1 MLKGFLRRTLLSNS
15 SQQHHETFHGWR
27 VVWVSAVANA
37 MSMGLGLLNFGL
49 FIQPM
54 EQALQISRAEFGA
67 AQSLRQVAGALTSP
81 SIGRLIDKHG
91 VRFLLP
97 ISTVIGCTCLM
108 LLSGIESGWQLM
120 ILFAL
125 MGLVGLIGPGQ
136 LLTTVPVTKWFVAL
150 RPKAIAYMS
159 LGVPVGAVVMMP
171 LTQFL
176 IEAIGWRATWIVL
189 GLSAIV
195 IICPLCLWWMRRVP
209 EDHGQRPD
217 GASGSTGQYD
227 GVEEAE
233 WTLAAARREPVFW
246 QLTFAMGMVAFAIS
260 TIALHRLPELI
271 DKGIDPMYVGLSIA
285 WDAVLAG
292 AGMYWFGIVGHRIP
306 VRVVGFVGF
315 TLLSIGVVLTIYV
328 EGLWTLLLAMSVW
341 GVGIGGMMFVSNIVW
356 AEYFGREAVGSI
368 RGYAMPFTLL
378 LGASGAP
385 VAGYVFDQVG
395 RYDIVWW
402 VSSALLFLCAILM
415 LASRPP
421 SQVST

>member
-1 MLKGFLRRTLLSNS
+1 
-15 SQQHHETFHGWR
+15 
-27 VVWVSAVANA
+27 
-37 MSMGLGLLNFGL
+37 MGLGLLNFGL

-54 EQALQISRAEFGA
+54 EQALNISRAEFGT

-81 SIGRLIDKHG
+81 FIGRLIDRHG
-91 VRFLLP
+91 VRLLLP
-97 ISTVIGCTCLM
+97 VSTAIGCVCLM
-108 LLSGIESGWQLM
+108 LLSGIETGWQLM
-120 ILFAL
+120 VLFAL
-125 MGLVGLIGPGQ
+125 MGFVGLIGPGQ
-136 LLTTVPVTKWFVAL
+136 LLTTVPVTKWFVRL

-171 LTQFL
+171 LTQYL

-195 IICPLCLWWMRRVP
+195 IICPLCLKWMRRVP

-217 GASGSTGQYD
+217 GDSLS
-227 GVEEAE
+227 VEISEGEQEAE
-233 WTLAAARREPVFW
+233 WTLVTARRQPVFW

-271 DKGIDPMYVGLSIA
+271 DKGIDPMYVGLAIA

-306 VRVVGFVGF
+306 VRIVGFFGF

-328 EGLWTLLLAMSVW
+328 EGLWSLLIAMSVW
-341 GVGIGGMMFVSNIVW
+341 GVGIGGMMFVSNLVW

-395 RYDIVWW
+395 SYDVVWW
-402 VSSALLFLCAILM
+402 VSSGLLLFCALVM
-415 LASRPP
+415 LASKPP
-421 SQVST
+421 SSAVGSRDSGKF

>member
-1 MLKGFLRRTLLSNS
+1 
-15 SQQHHETFHGWR
+15 
-27 VVWVSAVANA
+27 
-37 MSMGLGLLNFGL
+37 
-49 FIQPM
+49 
-54 EQALQISRAEFGA
+54 
-67 AQSLRQVAGALTSP
+67 
-81 SIGRLIDKHG
+81 
-91 VRFLLP
+91 
-97 ISTVIGCTCLM
+97 
-108 LLSGIESGWQLM
+108 M

-159 LGVPVGAVVMMP
+159 LGVPVGAVVVMP

-176 IEAIGWRATWIVL
+176 IEAIGWRATWVVL

-217 GASGSTGQYD
+217 GTSSSTGIHECL
-227 GVEEAE
+227 EEAE
-233 WTLAAARREPVFW
+233 WKLAAARREPVFW

-306 VRVVGFVGF
+306 VRVVGFMGF

-395 RYDIVWW
+395 SYDVVWW
-402 VSSALLFLCAILM
+402 VSSALLSFCAILM

-421 SQVST
+421 SQVSN